1 MSMLAKVTWV
11 EDRRFVGRASSG
23 HAIVVDGS
31 AEKLGPSPMELLL
44 IGMAGCTAY
53 DVMSILQKKRQAVTG
68 LEVSARAER
77 AEEMPRVYTTIEVEY
92 VVRGRDIKPKAVED
106 AIRLSEEKYC
116 SASIMLGKTA
126 QIATSYRIE
135 EEEQD

>member
-1 MSMLAKVTWV
+1 MTTEAKVTWV
-11 EDRRFVGRASSG
+11 EDRRFVGQASSG

-53 DVMSILQKKRQAVTG
+53 DVLGILQKKRQMVTG
-68 LEVSARAER
+68 VEVHVRAER
-77 AEEMPRVYTTIEVEY
+77 ADEFPKVYTTIAMEY
-92 VVRGRDIKPKAVED
+92 IVQGREIKSKAVED
-106 AIRLSEEKYC
+106 AIRLSKEKYC

-126 QIATSYRIE
+126 QITTSYRIE
-135 EEEQD
+135 QEG

>member
-1 MSMLAKVTWV
+1 MSILAQVTWV

-23 HAIVVDGS
+23 HAIVVDAS
-31 AEKLGPSPMELLL
+31 AEKQGSSPMELLL

-53 DVMSILQKKRQAVTG
+53 DVMSILEKKRQSVTG

-77 AEEMPRVYTTIEVEY
+77 AEEPPKVYTTIEVEY
-92 VVRGRDIKPKAVED
+92 VLRGRGIKPKAVED

-126 QIATSYRIE
+126 QITTSYRIE
-135 EEEQD
+135 EED